1 MMSTETDSRIA
12 KRTAEVDKNNRLF
25 LSVFDSPDGK
35 IILTDMLDKYYKYT
49 SFTPGEPE
57 TTAFKE
63 GQRSVVIYIM
73 DRISRAEKKA

>member
-12 KRTAEVDKNNRLF
+12 KRNAEIDKNNRLF

-35 IILTDMLDKYYKYT
+35 MILTDLLDRYYKYT
-49 SFTPGEPE
+49 SFVHGEPE

-63 GQRSVVIYIM
+63 GQPGEENDVS
-73 DRISRAEKKA
+73 SPGS

>member
-1 MMSTETDSRIA
+1 MSEDKVA

-49 SFTPGEPE
+49 SFVQGEPE

-63 GQRSVVIYIM
+63 GQRSVVIYLLS
-73 DRISRAEKKA
+73 RIERAEKKA

>member
-1 MMSTETDSRIA
+1 MSEDKVA

-49 SFTPGEPE
+49 SFVPGDPY
-57 TTAFKE
+57 TSARNE
-63 GQRSVVIYIM
+63 GRRDIVIYIL
-73 DRISRAEKKA
+73 DRIERAEKKA